1 MLIYSP
7 LQRFQARKNKREEGE
22 QRKGNLCQ
30 MPQPGISETGG
41 FPNLT
46 CHQKEVQ
53 SHMLL
58 IFSSQNKFSR
68 NINAKPGHKS
78 SAKFSTFHQ
87 AEC

>member
-7 LQRFQARKNKREEGE
+7 SQRFQARKNKREEGE

-58 IFSSQNKFSR
+58 IFSSENKFSR
-68 NINAKPGHKS
+68 NINTKPRTQKQCKIFDLPS
-78 SAKFSTFHQ
+78 S
-87 AEC
+87 